1 MTELS
6 DSTALCNQLNF
17 HESEDDNDNDNVN
30 EIFIGNISQNS
41 TPEDTPMNNSLNI
54 QNDIKDSKR
63 SNDDDVD
70 DDNNVNVEYNDTID
84 EYIKTTKKKTP
95 QTKTNAISIKK
106 PKASST
112 SIKKNTS
119 TIKHSSTSVKKNTNS
134 ITKTKPKSI
143 KASHSTVTTASRSSN
158 FTKSLPQ
165 SKTVFGNNNNNN
177 TSSKKLNVKVK
188 VKATS
193 STAVK
198 PKTSKNTINSNN
210 TNTNKHKRTKS
221 AVTNVNK
228 EGTITS
234 HSNNTITKK
243 EDILPSNMSLH
254 LPTTEQAQTNV
265 DNDNNNGLTQLI
277 FSKDESNDVSTISAQ
292 RVPARKRTRRD
303 SYKHSIMVVQEK
315 LLKKEEEKGESNKI
329 SFNDNEHQ
337 IRRKRSALGDFKDI
351 DENATKQP
359 PKLRKS
365 SRKFTA
371 LRSGSKVVNK
381 QNQNEDINTNDNNN
395 NKINDNTVTYNG
407 NNDNEDDRKGNFE
420 FEHSP
425 IIEEKHDYGS
435 TERKKKHNEMNDKFM
450 KLFNEIKNK
459 IQIEKEKTKQQ
470 QLKLKKSSSTPL
482 INTKNKSLI
491 YTTKTNDNITTKRQ
505 LLSDLLKQNTRNNN
519 SNTDRNTN
527 NNNEDLKRSAELKT
541 KFKLLKRNDI
551 NNNNT
556 NTHNHHNKVNSFT
569 NSALLLQLK
578 HEYNKKY
585 LLNNDVLS
593 LSPET
598 ENEKE
603 GEGTYK
609 TFEELK
615 SKALGNGLD
624 LNKLSINKS
633 LGIFEV
639 YNHND
644 NSNINKKSNKN
655 KSSKVRNVHYKGLSL
670 SQLLLSSFMDEN
682 GNCDLNAKVCPPNAM
697 EKSKF
702 NYFVE

>member
-17 HESEDDNDNDNVN
+17 HESEDDNNNNNVN
-30 EIFIGNISQNS
+30 DIFIGNLSQNS

-54 QNDIKDSKR
+54 QNDIKNEEA
-63 SNDDDVD
+63 NDDDD
-70 DDNNVNVEYNDTID
+70 NVNVEYNDTID
-84 EYIKTTKKKTP
+84 EYIKTTKKKTS
-95 QTKTNAISIKK
+95 QTKTNINTNTNATSIKK

-112 SIKKNTS
+112 SIKKNAAI
-119 TIKHSSTSVKKNTNS
+119 IKQSSTSLKKNNNS

-158 FTKSLPQ
+158 FIKNLPQ
-165 SKTVFGNNNNNN
+165 SKTTFKNNNNNNN

-188 VKATS
+188 ATS

-198 PKTSKNTINSNN
+198 PKASKSTINSNN
-210 TNTNKHKRTKS
+210 NVNKHKRTKS
-221 AVTNVNK
+221 EVTNINK

-243 EDILPSNMSLH
+243 DDVIPLNMSLH
-254 LPTTEQAQTNV
+254 LPTTEQAQTNIC
-265 DNDNNNGLTQLI
+265 DENNGLTQLI
-277 FSKDESNDVSTISAQ
+277 FSKDESNDVSTVSAQ

-351 DENATKQP
+351 DENATKPP

-371 LRSGSKVVNK
+371 LRSSTKVVNK

-395 NKINDNTVTYNG
+395 NNNINDNITNNG
-407 NNDNEDDRKGNFE
+407 NEDDKKGNFE

-435 TERKKKHNEMNDKFM
+435 TERKMKHNEMNDKFM

-459 IQIEKEKTKQQ
+459 IQTEKEKTKQQ

-491 YTTKTNDNITTKRQ
+491 YTTKANDNITTKRQ

-519 SNTDRNTN
+519 SNTDRNIN
-527 NNNEDLKRSAELKT
+527 NNNENLKRSAELKT

-551 NNNNT
+551 NNNT

-585 LLNNDVLS
+585 LLDNGVVS
-593 LSPET
+593 LSAEN

-615 SKALGNGLD
+615 SKTLRNGLD

-633 LGIFEV
+633 LGIFELH
-639 YNHND
+639 NEND
-644 NSNINKKSNKN
+644 NNNKKSNKN

>member
-17 HESEDDNDNDNVN
+17 HESEDDNNNNNVN
-30 EIFIGNISQNS
+30 DIFIGNLSQNS

-54 QNDIKDSKR
+54 QNDIKDSNDEA
-63 SNDDDVD
+63 NDDDNDVH
-70 DDNNVNVEYNDTID
+70 VEYNDTID

-95 QTKTNAISIKK
+95 QTNTKTKTMSIKK

-112 SIKKNTS
+112 SIKKNT
-119 TIKHSSTSVKKNTNS
+119 TIIKHSSTSLKKNNNS

-143 KASHSTVTTASRSSN
+143 KASHNTVTSASRSSN
-158 FTKSLPQ
+158 FTKNLTQ
-165 SKTVFGNNNNNN
+165 SKTIFKNNNNN
-177 TSSKKLNVKVK
+177 TSSKKLNVK

-210 TNTNKHKRTKS
+210 NANKHQRTKS
-221 AVTNVNK
+221 EITSINK

-234 HSNNTITKK
+234 HSNNTIIINKK
-243 EDILPSNMSLH
+243 EDVLPLNMSLH

-265 DNDNNNGLTQLI
+265 VDENNGLTQLI
-277 FSKDESNDVSTISAQ
+277 FSKDESNDVSTVSAQ

-351 DENATKQP
+351 DENATKPP

-371 LRSGSKVVNK
+371 LRSSKKVVNK
-381 QNQNEDINTNDNNN
+381 QNQNEDINANNN
-395 NKINDNTVTYNG
+395 NNNINDINDNTTNNA
-407 NNDNEDDRKGNFE
+407 NNDDRRGNFE

-435 TERKKKHNEMNDKFM
+435 TERKMKHNEMNDKFM

-459 IQIEKEKTKQQ
+459 IQTEKEKTKQQ

-505 LLSDLLKQNTRNNN
+505 LLSDLLKHNTRNNN

-527 NNNEDLKRSAELKT
+527 NNNNNLKRSAELKT

-551 NNNNT
+551 NNNT
-556 NTHNHHNKVNSFT
+556 NIHNHHNKVNSFT

-585 LLNNDVLS
+585 LLDNGVVS
-593 LSPET
+593 LSAEN

-603 GEGTYK
+603 GEGAYK

-615 SKALGNGLD
+615 SKTLRNGLD

-639 YNHND
+639 HNG
-644 NSNINKKSNKN
+644 NKN
-655 KSSKVRNVHYKGLSL
+655 KSSKVRNAHYKGLSL
-670 SQLLLSSFMDEN
+670 SQLLLSSFMHEN